1 MVGHHPW
8 PKKAVLVL
16 AATLCA
22 CGGSALEHLQ
32 DARQGLSEA
41 AWTDVLAAA
50 DAGLRAD
57 PDERTSWGLALAQLE
72 AHARLGQGAEALAL
86 IGELATQH
94 PDRVPPTQYCATAD
108 QLRSAGNGAAA
119 IQVLDL
125 GGRQHPRDPLIGRLI
140 ASSQS
145 AGADPAELEMLK
157 SLGYI
162 E

>member
-1 MVGHHPW
+1 MVGHRPR

-16 AATLCA
+16 AAALYA
-22 CGGSALEHLQ
+22 CGGSAVERLA
-32 DARQGLSEA
+32 DAREGLADA

-57 PDERTSWGLALAQLE
+57 PDERTSWGLALAKLE
-72 AHARLGQGAEALAL
+72 AHARLGQGAQALAQL
-86 IGELATQH
+86 DELARLH
-94 PDRVPPTQYCATAD
+94 PDRLPPTQYCATAH
-108 QLRSAGNGAAA
+108 QLRSAGDGAAA

-125 GGRQHPRDPLIGRLI
+125 GDRQHPGDPSIGRLI
-140 ASSQS
+140 ASSRS
-145 AGADPAELEMLK
+145 AEADPAELEMLK